1 MNRIAAGLCLCAA
14 IVAAPAFGQREAFRR
29 NPPPA
34 EPLFELRLPE
44 IQSAVITNGLD
55 VSVVARERSGMSSVQ
70 LLCAPMAR
78 STMS

>member
-34 EPLFELRLPE
+34 EPLTVLLPSSSCILLSRSWNYCACFINMFIS
-44 IQSAVITNGLD
+44 IQRPSI
-55 VSVVARERSGMSSVQ
+55 SHKE
-70 LLCAPMAR
+70 
-78 STMS
+78 